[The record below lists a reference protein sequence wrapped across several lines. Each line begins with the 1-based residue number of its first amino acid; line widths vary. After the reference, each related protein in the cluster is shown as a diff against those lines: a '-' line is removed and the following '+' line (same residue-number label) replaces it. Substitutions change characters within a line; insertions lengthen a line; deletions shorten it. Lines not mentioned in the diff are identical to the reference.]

1 MKKHKSIIT
10 AVAFILVLAAFVVA
24 MFVDK
29 LGPIITSVTSTII
42 TVVGALVIWIQ
53 FKRDGELAAI
63 DVVSQLNKL
72 FLKSD
77 GLMCLREKLIKTCDP
92 ADYSE
97 QGMLK
102 GQDITRLPNSYITDD
117 NLNLIEYLEFFENI
131 AVMVFDDVL
140 KIKSI
145 DSVFG
150 DSFFYALNNTYIQN
164 NEIIPYVEHYTH
176 IVVLHREWTNYRL
189 KNGIEIPYYSTSLS
203 NNLEKY
209 NEIKV

>member
-10 AVAFILVLAAFVVA
+10 GVAFILILVAFVVT
-24 MFVDK
+24 MFVDT
-29 LGPIITSVTSTII
+29 LGPIITSITSTII

-53 FKRDGELAAI
+53 FKRDGELASI
-63 DVVSQLNKL
+63 DIVSQLNKL
-72 FLKSD
+72 FVKSQ
-77 GLMCLREKLIKTCDP
+77 GLMHLREKLMKTSNP
-92 ADYSE
+92 NDYSD
-97 QGMLK
+97 QGKLK
-102 GQDITRLPNSYITDD
+102 GKDITHLPDSYITDD

-164 NEIIPYVEHYTH
+164 IEIIPYVEHYTN
-176 IVVLHREWTNYRL
+176 IVVLHKEWTNYRL
-189 KNGIEIPYYSTSLS
+189 KKGIEIPYYETSLS
-203 NNLEKY
+203 KNLKGY